1 MPITV
6 KVPAKTRLDA
16 TTSMV
21 VKEPEYVLVLEHSL
35 VSLSKWEQKHKK
47 AFLGK
52 EEKTTEEV
60 YSYFEAMCVTPDVP
74 SDVFRRFGSADNKR
88 INAYIED
95 SMTATTFREEPR
107 RGPQREIVTAE
118 LIYQWLIG
126 LQIPLDRE
134 TWHLNTLFALIRV
147 VNIKNTPPGK
157 MSKAQLAAKHR
168 SINAANH
175 ARFGVN
181 G

>member
-6 KVPAKTRLDA
+6 IVPATTRLDES
-16 TTSMV
+16 TNFV
-21 VKEPEYVLVLEHSL
+21 VKEPEYELVLEHSL
-35 VSLSKWEQKHKK
+35 VSLSKWEQKFKK

-52 EEKTTEEV
+52 EDKTIEDT
-60 YSYFEAMCVTPDVP
+60 YGYFEAMCLTPDVP
-74 SDVFRRFGSADNKR
+74 SSVFRRIDPASVRR
-88 INAYIED
+88 INDYIED
-95 SMTATTFREEPR
+95 TMSATTFREEAR

-118 LIYQWLIG
+118 LIYQWMIG

-134 TWHLNTLFALIRV
+134 TWHLNTLFTLIRV
-147 VNIKNTPPGK
+147 VNIKNTPPKK
-157 MSKAQLAAKHR
+157 MSRAQLAARHR

-175 ARFGVN
+175 AHFGA